1 MIGFFQ
7 TIVEFLQKVLSWIT
21 AALNIPTLISS
32 GLGPLSVLN
41 QVPFAGPLVV
51 MMLTGTLTFIAIDVV
66 RDFL

>member
-21 AALNIPTLISS
+21 TVINIPNLLAS
-32 GLGPLSVLN
+32 GVGPLAVLN

-51 MMLTGTLTFIAIDVV
+51 MMIGGTLTFIGIDIV